1 MKEEEPQ
8 EVVALVNRIK
18 ELEATNELLTQR
30 CIELE
35 HHLSPKHNKALSFTY
50 TLHKTNIQTP

>member
-8 EVVALVNRIK
+8 EVVALVNRII
-18 ELEATNELLTQR
+18 ELEATIELLTQR

-35 HHLSPKHNKALSFTY
+35 QHLSGSTIPTQKHHN
-50 TLHKTNIQTP
+50 Q